1 MMSATSLRCSSGF
14 AERTPVTTCS
24 RCQRE
29 LEEAQA
35 FNAWLGERRLA
46 QEGQRR
52 LDDVSRLT
60 EAVRR
65 QVPQLCYARAER
77 RGVERAAGEVAALL
91 DQPDRKATTFVTSH
105 FYLDDFVQSSEDPN
119 PQPLQHTPLRAIP
132 EEGFRT
138 PAEATDEDL
147 ARMRQGGGNRFG
159 EDDLAGDPEADALT
173 NNGQGPPSITGRLR
187 SAADGA
193 QAAADL
199 VGAGAAGLAAVQAF
213 RSQLPQDAAEYV
225 RPRPGPQPQPPP
237 QIIGRPDDVER
248 LLDEAGQRAQEVER
262 GAAQAIEET
271 AAVAAEEGEVAVAA
285 KGVGGGFGPG
295 AAALAPTAG
304 EVAGAMAA
312 TAGVGAAA
320 TAGLAVRLAGGAAYG
335 LARGTGWVLENTLFR
350 PQQGSEDAAVQDV
363 RSANN
368 MNDATQPQHFTLRS
382 GSSTSGSPASSA
394 SSQSGADLS
403 HAAPLLLGPEPC
415 DSAPVPAELP
425 GKLPQLRTPEPPA
438 STELRPAGPRHQGG
452 LDSPSPYEQ
461 K

>member
-1 MMSATSLRCSSGF
+1 MKTLRAHGF
-14 AERTPVTTCS
+14 SQRPRFEQVVGYLERNEP
-24 RCQRE
+24 
-29 LEEAQA
+29 L
-35 FNAWLGERRLA
+35 
-46 QEGQRR
+46 
-52 LDDVSRLT
+52 
-60 EAVRR
+60 
-65 QVPQLCYARAER
+65 P
-77 RGVERAAGEVAALL
+77 L

-147 ARMRQGGGNRFG
+147 ARMRQG
-159 EDDLAGDPEADALT
+159 DPETDALT

-213 RSQLPQDAAEYV
+213 RSQLPQDAAECV
-225 RPRPGPQPQPPP
+225 RLNVLPRPGPQPQPPP

-271 AAVAAEEGEVAVAA
+271 AAVAAEEGEVAVASR
-285 KGVGGGFGPG
+285 GRGRGLRVLGGPG
-295 AAALAPTAG
+295 RRSSGPCTHRG
-304 EVAGAMAA
+304 RGCWSD
-312 TAGVGAAA
+312 GCRSNGRVG
-320 TAGLAVRLAGGAAYG
+320 
-335 LARGTGWVLENTLFR
+335 RGTRRRRSLRPGPRHGLGAGLFR

-382 GSSTSGSPASSA
+382 GSSTSGSPASSRA
-394 SSQSGADLS
+394 SSQSGFRVQAQTNHTARPFSWGLN
-403 HAAPLLLGPEPC
+403 
-415 DSAPVPAELP
+415 PVT
-425 GKLPQLRTPEPPA
+425 LPQSRASSRSSGRQSRLPP
-438 STELRPAGPRHQGG
+438 
-452 LDSPSPYEQ
+452 PSYDQLARDIEAA
-461 K
+461 